1 MNASGI
7 IPLDVKVLVRPD
19 KVEEKT
25 AGGVYLADTTR
36 DKEKYA
42 SVKATVT
49 AVGASAFDDWSGG
62 EIKPKAGERVV
73 IAQYAGV
80 NIKGDD
86 GLEYRLCN
94 DEDIIARL
102 EAVQ

>member
-7 IPLDVKVLVRPD
+7 IPLDVKVLVCPD
-19 KVEEKT
+19 VVQERT
-25 AGGVYLADTTR
+25 AGGVFLADTTR
-36 DKEKYA
+36 EKEKYA

-49 AVGASAFDDWSGG
+49 AVGASAFADWDSA
-62 EIKPKAGERVV
+62 EPKPAPGDRVV
-73 IAQYAGV
+73 IAQYAGI

-86 GLEYRLCN
+86 AAEYRLCN

-102 EAVQ
+102 EAAQ